1 MKMYEILEL
10 ANIYNSIKDN
20 KMPLKTV
27 YKFTRL
33 MRQVEKETAFYQSEF
48 TKILETYGLKDE
60 TGNYVLTEDNMSV
73 RIIEGKEVECQEAI
87 INLRNLEVEEL
98 NVKFDLSEL
107 EDLNF
112 TIAEMNYLMPLIND

>member
-60 TGNYVLTEDNMSV
+60 TDNYVLTEDNMSV
-73 RIIEGKEVECQEAI
+73 RIIEGKEAECQEAI

>member
-27 YKFTRL
+27 YKFTCL